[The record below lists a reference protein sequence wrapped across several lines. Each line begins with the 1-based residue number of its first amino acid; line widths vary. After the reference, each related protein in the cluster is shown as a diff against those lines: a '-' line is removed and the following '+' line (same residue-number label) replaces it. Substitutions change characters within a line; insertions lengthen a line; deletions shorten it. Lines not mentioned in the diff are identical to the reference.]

1 MFFLPVSH
9 LFGLASRPPERP
21 RERTASAGEGVEEG
35 TRKVSFNN
43 PLVAPSL
50 LLLLFSISAP
60 GEQTS
65 ELIVGYLSGKARES
79 DFDGV
84 RVCGGTGAPGDGH
97 HMILSR
103 PEGLPVVVPGI
114 LLSCWERQTRGAEG
128 TVVVRCVQARTT
140 AGARAAQLLETVL
153 TEIDS
158 SCIYS
163 LSDPLLTSLFGKTKR
178 EAEKHKNLHKNKI
191 HAQKAESR
199 EGLVP

>member
-1 MFFLPVSH
+1 
-9 LFGLASRPPERP
+9 
-21 RERTASAGEGVEEG
+21 
-35 TRKVSFNN
+35 
-43 PLVAPSL
+43 
-50 LLLLFSISAP
+50 
-60 GEQTS
+60 
-65 ELIVGYLSGKARES
+65 
-79 DFDGV
+79 
-84 RVCGGTGAPGDGH
+84 
-97 HMILSR
+97 MILSR

-178 EAEKHKNLHKNKI
+178 EAEKHKNTKIKYTHKRLNHAKGWSLKNNTGWRDGSVRRNPWSRAEPELIKNQLGLCYRYRLRGVFFVTGGRGRGGRCETTALKPDNTAGVGAQGGNRRLAWPFPLLDSEI
-191 HAQKAESR
+191 HTS
-199 EGLVP
+199 